1 MKAKFDSLNQENNQ
15 MKIKFDALN
24 INLNNSKNSIKE
36 YEEKI
41 STDQNN

>member
-1 MKAKFDSLNQENNQ
+1 MKTKFDSLNQENNQ

-41 STDQNN
+41 STDEKN